1 MLSAVFYCV
10 VANSVRPFLDN
21 NLNDINK
28 KSADSLNALR
38 RSSM

>member
-1 MLSAVFYCV
+1 MLSAVFCYV
-10 VANSVRPFLDN
+10 GANSVRPFFDK

-38 RSSM
+38 RSYM